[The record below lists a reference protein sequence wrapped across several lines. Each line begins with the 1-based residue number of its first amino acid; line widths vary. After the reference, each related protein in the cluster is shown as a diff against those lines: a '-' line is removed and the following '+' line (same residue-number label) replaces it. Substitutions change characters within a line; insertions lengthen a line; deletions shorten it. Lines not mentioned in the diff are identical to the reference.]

1 MAEYVNPLSNF
12 EKMGKYACVDKL
24 NYLNLLDSYRLKSN
38 LTASQKAQ
46 LSFYETLKKQYL
58 ESGCGVDALKDT
70 CLDLETKIGLMQS
83 AIDVALRQGSSQPIQ
98 LSQQLLQ
105 QYKDD
110 FVKKGCETKI
120 NELKTEQMNDILQGY
135 QEQDKLRIQEQTKK
149 MVRQRVVVGGVIVLL
164 GLGIILIK
172 RK

>member
-58 ESGCGVDALKDT
+58 ESGCGVDSLKDT